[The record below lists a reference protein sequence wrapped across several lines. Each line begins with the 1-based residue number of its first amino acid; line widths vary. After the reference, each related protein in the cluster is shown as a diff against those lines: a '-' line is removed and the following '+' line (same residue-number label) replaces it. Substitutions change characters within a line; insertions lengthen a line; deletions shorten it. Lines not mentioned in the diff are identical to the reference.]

1 MIKFGYRAVEE
12 KHQPSRL
19 LAFATLAERLGFE
32 FVCTSDHFHPWF
44 HKGGCAGHA
53 WIWIGAAGAKT
64 KKVRLGTGVTTC
76 IYRYHPAIVAQAFAT
91 LDELYPGR
99 IFLGVGTG
107 EAMNELPLGFNWP
120 PFQERLD
127 RTIEA
132 VHIITSLWEENFVN
146 FDGKYFKLRSAHLYT
161 RPVKKI
167 PIYFAASG
175 NKTAR
180 AAGRL
185 GDALMT
191 LDADREHVRRIFAS
205 FEGGVKESGRK
216 IEDMPKMVE
225 MKISYD
231 EDYEKALNSLS
242 VWKVTTVPGIFD
254 EHISD
259 PRELDKMAEKV
270 KPEQLAKSVY
280 TDMEQLIR
288 KIEEYIEIGFTEIQV
303 GSSSP
308 DEEKFIHEFGK
319 KALPYLQ
326 EKYSIA

>member
-1 MIKFGYRAVEE
+1 MVKFGYRAVEE
-12 KHQPSRL
+12 KHQPSQL
-19 LAFATLAERLGFE
+19 INFAMLAEKQGFE
-32 FVCTSDHFHPWF
+32 FISTSDHFHPWF
-44 HKGGCAGHA
+44 HKGGHAGHA

-76 IYRYHPAIVAQAFAT
+76 IHRYHPAIVAQAFAT

-99 IFLGVGTG
+99 IFLGIGTG
-107 EAMNELPLGFNWP
+107 EAMNELPLGFSWP

-132 VHIITSLWEENFVN
+132 VQIIKSLWKKEFVD
-146 FDGKYFKLRSAHLYT
+146 FDGKYFKLRRANLYT
-161 RPVKKI
+161 KPVKKI

-175 NKTAR
+175 HKAAW
-180 AAGRL
+180 AAGRF

-191 LDADREHVRRIFAS
+191 LDADREHIHRIFTS
-205 FEGGVKESGRK
+205 FEEGVKESGRK
-216 IEDMPKMVE
+216 IEDVPKMME
-225 MKISYD
+225 MKLSFD
-231 EDYEKALNSLS
+231 EDYEKALNALS

-254 EHISD
+254 KHISD
-259 PRELDKMAEKV
+259 PRELDKIGEKV
-270 KPEQLAKSVY
+270 NPKLLADSIY
-280 TDMEQLIR
+280 TNMEQLIR

-308 DEEKFIHEFGK
+308 DEEKFIQEFGK

-326 EKYSIA
+326 EKYSTT

>member
-1 MIKFGYRAVEE
+1 MVRFGYRAVEE

-19 LAFATLAERLGFE
+19 IDFAILAEKQGFE
-32 FVCTSDHFHPWF
+32 FVGTSDHFHPWF
-44 HKGGCAGHA
+44 HRGGCAGHA
-53 WIWIGAAGAKT
+53 WIWIAAAGAKT

-99 IFLGVGTG
+99 IFLGIGTG
-107 EAMNELPLGFNWP
+107 EAMNELPLGLSWP
-120 PFQERLD
+120 SFQERLD

-132 VHIITSLWEENFVN
+132 IHIIKSLWKRDFVN
-146 FDGKYFKLRSAHLYT
+146 FNGEYFKLREAHLYT
-161 RPVKKI
+161 SPMKKI

-175 NKTAR
+175 HKAAW
-180 AAGRL
+180 AAGRF

-191 LDADREHVRRIFAS
+191 IDADREHIHRIFAS
-205 FEGGVKESGRK
+205 FEVGVKESGRRT
-216 IEDMPKMVE
+216 EDMPRMVE

-242 VWKVTTVPGIFD
+242 IWKATVIPEVFNR
-254 EHISD
+254 HISD
-259 PRELDKMAEKV
+259 PRELDKMGEKV
-270 KPEQLAKSVY
+270 NPAQLAKSVY
-280 TDMEQLIR
+280 TDIEQLIR
-288 KIEEYIEIGFTEIQV
+288 KIEEYIKIGFTEIQV

-308 DEEKFIHEFGK
+308 NEEKFIQEFGK

-326 EKYSIA
+326 EKYSTA